1 MIVLVQDPAEP
12 LASPDVQV
20 GDLVLSR
27 SKIESGW

>member
-20 GDLVLSR
+20 GDLVRVSDR
-27 SKIESGW
+27 RR